1 MFNWRFY
8 IQMTRNIGCNCT
20 NSRQRG
26 LLVVNKQ
33 EIFER
38 NSCLLTEVLESH
50 FGPFHAM
57 IRLVTRNLWCSIKLL
72 SVTEFIVS
80 GELTCWRERCLLNIG
95 FSLAWFQLLWK
106 NNAFSRLPCLNFPI
120 WKFCIRITGT
130 INHTELGQW
139 GLSAPNKKEIFT
151 LTPVST
157 PLHSHN

>member
-1 MFNWRFY
+1 MPKMSNRRFY

-26 LLVVNKQ
+26 LLVANKQ

-38 NSCLLTEVLESH
+38 NCCLLTEVLESH
-50 FGPFHAM
+50 IGPFHAM

-80 GELTCWRERCLLNIG
+80 GELIYWRERCLLNIG

-106 NNAFSRLPCLNFPI
+106 NIAFSSGLPCLNFPI
-120 WKFCIRITGT
+120 WKFYIRITGT

-139 GLSAPNKKEIFT
+139 GLLAPNKKEIFR
-151 LTPVST
+151 LTPVSK
-157 PLHSHN
+157 